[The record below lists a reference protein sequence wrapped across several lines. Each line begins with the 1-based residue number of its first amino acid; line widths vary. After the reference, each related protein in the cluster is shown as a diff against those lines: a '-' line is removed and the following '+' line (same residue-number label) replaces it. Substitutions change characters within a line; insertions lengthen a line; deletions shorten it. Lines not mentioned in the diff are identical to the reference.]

1 MTAAV
6 LETGEELDVMSTDQN
21 HSAVV
26 IGAGLGGL
34 SCGAHLAKHGVTVT
48 IVEQGFRPGGYA
60 RSFAREDG
68 RFDFE
73 LSLHGTS
80 INDNTAARILDDLG
94 VLDKIELVE
103 LPEVYRLKTP
113 ELDIVVP
120 QRDPEAYIDV
130 LAEHFPDEADGIRGF
145 VHLMVEVAD
154 EGDRF
159 GRLHAT
165 EEVDLSQFPT
175 QFPKMW
181 EIRDKTLADL
191 LGEYVTDAT
200 LAEALSGL
208 WCYFGLPPSQLSAF
222 VYAGSTGN
230 YLKNG
235 SFYIKPRSQALSD
248 ALAEVVEASG
258 GQIRYR
264 SRAEEILVADGAVA
278 GVRLADGS
286 VLPATAVV
294 SNASAVTTLTKML
307 PEGAVPPEYRD
318 RISSHRPSISS
329 FVVWLGLDTELRG
342 KVDGYSTH
350 VATGAGPEAEYAACQ
365 IGDVEHNGFTVTVYD
380 NAFEGY
386 SQPGTSTVM
395 LFCQS
400 GFEPWRR
407 YEEDYAAGNR
417 AAYNE
422 EKERW
427 AESLIRRAEELV
439 IPGLSSMIEF
449 KLTASPLT
457 NRAITGNPEGAIYG
471 FAQSMD
477 NAYFTRIPNETP
489 VNGLYLAG
497 AWGNPGGG
505 FGGALSGGRAAFTE
519 VVRSWAR
526 ARTVPST
533 SS

>member
-1 MTAAV
+1 M
-6 LETGEELDVMSTDQN
+6 LSGDLN
-21 HSAVV
+21 HPTVV

-34 SCGAHLAKHGVTVT
+34 SCGAFLAKHGVSVT
-48 IVEQGFRPGGYA
+48 IVEQGVEPGGYA
-60 RSFAREDG
+60 RSFAREDQ
-68 RFDFE
+68 RFEFE
-73 LSLHGTS
+73 ISLHGTS
-80 INDNTAARILDDLG
+80 IHDNNAARILDELG
-94 VLDKIELVE
+94 VLDKIKLVE

-113 ELDIVVP
+113 DLDISVP
-120 QRDPEAYIDV
+120 QRDPDAYIDV
-130 LAEHFPDEADGIRGF
+130 LAKRFPDEADGIRGF
-145 VHLMVEVAD
+145 VHHMVDIAD

-159 GRLHAT
+159 GRLHAKG
-165 EEVDLSQFPT
+165 EVDLGQFPAE
-175 QFPKMW
+175 FPKMW

-191 LGEYVTDAT
+191 LGEYVTDPS

-222 VYAGSTGN
+222 VYAGSTGS

-235 SFYIKPRSQALSD
+235 SFYIKPRSRALSN

-258 GQIRYR
+258 GQIRYG
-264 SRAEEILVADGAVA
+264 SRAVEILVTDGAVS

-286 VLPATAVV
+286 VLPATTVV
-294 SNASAVTTLTKML
+294 SNACAVTTMTKLL
-307 PEGAVPPEYRD
+307 PDGALPPEYRE
-318 RISSHRPSISS
+318 RISTHRPSISS
-329 FVVWLGLDTELRG
+329 FIVWLGLDTELRG

-350 VATGAGPEAEYAACQ
+350 VATGAGPEAEYAACLS
-365 IGDVEHNGFTVTVYD
+365 GDVEHSGFTVTVYD

-400 GFEPWRR
+400 GFGPWRDF
-407 YEEDYAAGNR
+407 EEDYVAGNR

-427 AESLIRRAEELV
+427 AASLIRRAEELV
-439 IPGLSSMIEF
+439 IPGLSSMIEA

-457 NRAITGNPEGAIYG
+457 NLAFTGNSEGAIYG
-471 FAQSMD
+471 FEQSMD

-489 VNGLYLAG
+489 VKGLYLAS

-505 FGGALSGGRAAFTE
+505 FVGALSGGRAAFTE
-519 VVRSWAR
+519 LTRYWAQL
-526 ARTVPST
+526 
-533 SS
+533 